1 MSVLIISAA
10 SIAFFHTLF
19 GPDHYLP
26 FIVIA
31 KAKKWSMKRTFT
43 ITTLCGIGHVLSSIV
58 LGTIGILFGLAL
70 HHIQMIESVRGDMAA
85 YLLIAFG
92 LVYGVWG
99 LRKAFKNQTHS
110 HLHFHRD
117 GRFHIHHH
125 THNDEHAHI
134 HANELK
140 SLTPWILFIIFVF
153 GPCEPLIPL
162 FMYPAAQGQWLSLIV
177 VTSVFSLITIAT
189 MLTVVGLSVRGLQ
202 LLPLAKFERYMHAL
216 AGFTIFL
223 SGLAI
228 VFLGL

>member
-43 ITTLCGIGHVLSSIV
+43 LTTLCGIGHVLSSIV

-70 HHIQMIESVRGDMAA
+70 HHIQMIESVRGDIAA

-99 LRKAFKNQTHS
+99 IRKALKNQAHS

-117 GRFHIHHH
+117 GRFHFHRH

-134 HANELK
+134 HTDELK

-177 VTSVFSLITIAT
+177 VTSVFSLITIVT

>member
-70 HHIQMIESVRGDMAA
+70 HHIQMIESVRGDIAA

-99 LRKAFKNQTHS
+99 IRKALKNQAHS

-117 GRFHIHHH
+117 GRFHFHRH

-134 HANELK
+134 HTDELK